1 MLFCYH
7 FVRYALFSNGA
18 CGLHS
23 APRSYPRAPCVAPAE
38 SKPPVQRYA
47 IQHCIEIKK
56 WEHTV
61 LPYGRKN
68 PLPFPF
74 SKRSPVSGL
83 RQIRNKGNEIHKGG
97 NLGVHPCAPAR
108 HQRRF
113 RSLRKR
119 PASPILLRPD
129 SLIRLQRLR
138 HIQYPLVRAAA
149 KPQLD
154 VLLRH
159 DKRPVYQ

>member
-1 MLFCYH
+1 M
-7 FVRYALFSNGA
+7 
-18 CGLHS
+18 
-23 APRSYPRAPCVAPAE
+23 
-38 SKPPVQRYA
+38 
-47 IQHCIEIKK
+47 
-56 WEHTV
+56 

-74 SKRSPVSGL
+74 SKRLPVSGL
-83 RQIRNKGNEIHKGG
+83 RQIRNKGNVIHKSR
-97 NLGVHPCAPAR
+97 NLGVHPCAQR
-108 HQRRF
+108 QRRF

>member
-1 MLFCYH
+1 M
-7 FVRYALFSNGA
+7 
-18 CGLHS
+18 
-23 APRSYPRAPCVAPAE
+23 
-38 SKPPVQRYA
+38 
-47 IQHCIEIKK
+47 
-56 WEHTV
+56 

-68 PLPFPF
+68 SLPFPF
-74 SKRSPVSGL
+74 SKRLPVSDL
-83 RQIRNKGNEIHKGG
+83 RQIRNKGNGIHKGG
-97 NLGVHPCAPAR
+97 NLGVHPCSPAR
-108 HQRRF
+108 RQRRF

-159 DKRPVYQ
+159 DKRSVYQ

>member
-1 MLFCYH
+1 M
-7 FVRYALFSNGA
+7 
-18 CGLHS
+18 
-23 APRSYPRAPCVAPAE
+23 
-38 SKPPVQRYA
+38 
-47 IQHCIEIKK
+47 
-56 WEHTV
+56 

-74 SKRSPVSGL
+74 LKRLPVSGL
-83 RQIRNKGNEIHKGG
+83 RQIRNKENGIRKGG

-113 RSLRKR
+113 RPLRKR

-138 HIQYPLVRAAA
+138 HIQYPLVRTAT

>member
-1 MLFCYH
+1 M
-7 FVRYALFSNGA
+7 
-18 CGLHS
+18 
-23 APRSYPRAPCVAPAE
+23 
-38 SKPPVQRYA
+38 
-47 IQHCIEIKK
+47 
-56 WEHTV
+56 

-83 RQIRNKGNEIHKGG
+83 RQIRNKGNGIHKGE

-108 HQRRF
+108 RQHRF

-149 KPQLD
+149 KSQLD
-154 VLLRH
+154 ILLRH